1 MNDTRL
7 YNGSLAA
14 EQFLFYEIR
23 IVAPLRLDK
32 VALDDAIEKIKR
44 DNLFQ
49 YPTERQVARMTRA
62 CWKRIDALDND
73 ALVYELANAS
83 NAVAKQ
89 INLYAVMRQNR
100 LVWDVMTRLIGEKY
114 RRLDFSYSRRDLNV
128 FFSNI
133 QVENAQVASW
143 SEKTVEKIKGVLG
156 RMLVETGYLDTPRSA
171 ALNRFLLCRELE
183 EGVRANGD
191 LDALPAF
198 NCFN

>member
-1 MNDTRL
+1 MNDARL
-7 YNGSLAA
+7 YNGSLTA

-23 IVAPLRLDK
+23 IVAPLRLAE
-32 VALDDAIEKIKR
+32 VALDDAIKKIKR

-62 CWKRIDALDND
+62 CWKRLDALDND

-89 INLYAVMRQNR
+89 INLYAIMRQNR

-128 FFSNI
+128 FFSAL
-133 QVENAQVASW
+133 QEENPQVASW

-171 ALNRFLLCRELE
+171 ALNRFPLCRELE

>member
-7 YNGSLAA
+7 YNGSLTA

-62 CWKRIDALDND
+62 CWKRLDALDND

>member
-7 YNGSLAA
+7 YNGSLTA

>member
-7 YNGSLAA
+7 YNGSLTA

-198 NCFN
+198 DCFN

>member
-1 MNDTRL
+1 MNDKRL
-7 YNGSLAA
+7 YNGSLTA

-62 CWKRIDALDND
+62 CWKRLDALDND

-89 INLYAVMRQNR
+89 INLYAIMRLNR

-128 FFSNI
+128 FFSAL
-133 QVENAQVASW
+133 QEENPRVASW
-143 SEKTVEKIKGVLG
+143 SEKTVEKIKGVLV

-198 NCFN
+198 NYFN